1 MGSRESSH
9 GGRTEE
15 RLDARDGA
23 GHEAGLPAQH
33 ADGPGLDGGGW
44 LARPCGLYVGRHA
57 YPTVRPEHGPQAI
70 FRCRTHSVPTSLCPT
85 APDLAAVVD
94 GMGAFAAHL
103 HATAATASA
112 NFTVS
117 PLSIAVAFGM
127 LRAGS
132 RGTTADQLD
141 AVFGF
146 PATSRPEGS
155 PHEALNALTAQLVTP
170 PPAPGKPSAPAPIV
184 AIANGLWVADGFAP
198 LVHRAFLDLLAAQ
211 YGAHPQGLD
220 FTTPAAAATI
230 NGWVKDQTHGRIAK
244 LFDSLDPS
252 TLMVL
257 ANAVYL
263 KATWVNQ
270 FIPQS
275 TKSGSF
281 TTASGSTVQAQLMS
295 QTVAGVRYAE
305 NDHWQR
311 ITLPYVGDELTMH
324 VVLPRT
330 VVSEL
335 TALTALLPIAMAS
348 TAGDRV
354 NAVELDLPRWDTAT
368 DLDLLKALGALGVTD
383 LNDLSGIA
391 EGLFVDQA
399 VHRADITVDEN
410 GSEAAAVTG
419 IAMEASAVMAGRT
432 MTVNH
437 PFVWAVVHEPTQT
450 PVFVGH
456 VVNPI
461 A

>member
-1 MGSRESSH
+1 MG
-9 GGRTEE
+9 GGREE
-15 RLDARDGA
+15 RGMTHAAEPVTGQLSRRNMLTALGLIAVGGSSVLAACSSASTPTQPSGPARSA
-23 GHEAGLPAQH
+23 GSI
-33 ADGPGLDGGGW
+33 
-44 LARPCGLYVGRHA
+44 RVSNVGRA
-57 YPTVRPEHGPQAI
+57 DVAL
-70 FRCRTHSVPTSLCPT
+70 SD
-85 APDLAAVVD
+85 APDLAAVVA
-94 GMGAFAAHL
+94 GMRAFAAHL
-103 HATAATASA
+103 HAATASASA

-117 PLSIAVAFGM
+117 PLSMAVAFGM

-132 RGTTADQLD
+132 RGETADQLD

-155 PHEALNALTAQLVTP
+155 PHQALNALTAQLMTP
-170 PPAPGKPSAPAPIV
+170 PPLPGKPPAPAPIV

-198 LVHRAFLDLLAAQ
+198 LVQRAFLDLLAAQ

-220 FTTPAAAATI
+220 FTTPAAAAAI
-230 NGWVKDQTHGRIAK
+230 NAWVKDQTHGRIAQ

-270 FIPQS
+270 FTRQTTQP
-275 TKSGSF
+275 GSF
-281 TTASGSTVQAQLMS
+281 TTAAGSPVQAQLMS
-295 QTVAGVRYAE
+295 QAVEGVRYAG
-305 NDHWQR
+305 NDQWQR

-330 VVSEL
+330 VVSDL
-335 TALTALLPIAMAS
+335 AALTTLLPIATAS
-348 TAGDRV
+348 SSDDRMS
-354 NAVELDLPRWDTAT
+354 AVELDLPRWDTAT
-368 DLDLLKALGALGVTD
+368 NLDLLPALATLGATD
-383 LNDLSGIA
+383 LSDLSGIA
-391 EGLFVDQA
+391 DGLFVSQA
-399 VHRADITVDEN
+399 IHRANITVDEN

-419 IAMEASAVMAGRT
+419 IAMEASAVLLKTAMR
-432 MTVNH
+432 VDR
-437 PFVWAVVHEPTQT
+437 PYVWAVVHEPTQA

-456 VVNPI
+456 VVNPT